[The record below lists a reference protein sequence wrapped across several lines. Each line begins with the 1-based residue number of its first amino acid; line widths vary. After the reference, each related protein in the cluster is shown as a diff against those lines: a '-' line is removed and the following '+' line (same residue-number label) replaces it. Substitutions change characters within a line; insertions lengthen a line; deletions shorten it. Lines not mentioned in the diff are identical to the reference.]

1 MRECILAGINNVRNV
16 SPQALQT
23 LTYALALYM
32 ARTNRKKF
40 VPDLCCPWRFCLRLL
55 TQVSEWSNHPS
66 LS

>member
-1 MRECILAGINNVRNV
+1 MRECISAGINNVRNV

-40 VPDLCCPWRFCLRLL
+40 VPDMCCPWRFCLRLP
-55 TQVSEWSNHPS
+55 V
-66 LS
+66 